1 MDASSR
7 EKLLEA
13 LKHSIPKKQIFE
25 NAPMSRYTTL
35 RLGGPADVLVQIA
48 SVEQLSSA
56 YAAARDA
63 GTEVRVL
70 GNGSNLLIRD
80 GGVRGLVLQ
89 LGELF
94 SEVSDPVPLPDGRVA
109 LTAQGGATLQKLCN
123 AAADYA
129 LSGLEFASGIPGTL
143 GGTVSMNAGAYE
155 KEMKDIV
162 NSVRILTQEGE
173 ITEISNAE
181 MAFGYR
187 TSAVLKNNWIVLGAT
202 LQLQQDDPVEI
213 QARIDDFTHRRRTR
227 QPLEYASAGSTFK
240 RPEGFFAAKLIDDAG
255 MKGYSVGD
263 AQVSEKHAGFVVNK
277 GKASA
282 EDVLVL
288 MSRIQ
293 AAVKEKFGVDLKPE
307 VRIIGE

>member
-1 MDASSR
+1 MNLIEYLQQYGDVLTDESLA
-7 EKLLEA
+7 
-13 LKHSIPKKQIFE
+13 KH
-25 NAPMSRYTTL
+25 TTF
-35 RLGGPADVLVQIA
+35 RIGGPCDYFVYPKNMLCFLRIMQVLK
-48 SVEQLSSA
+48 EQQVP
-56 YAAARDA
+56 YRIF
-63 GTEVRVL
+63 GK
-70 GNGSNLLIRD
+70 GSNLLCSDDAFHGVILCLDRYLNNFYFEAD
-80 GGVRGLVLQ
+80 GTLVAEAGCSIIL
-89 LGELF
+89 L
-94 SEVSDPVPLPDGRVA
+94 
-109 LTAQGGATLQKLCN
+109 AQEAMRRS
-123 AAADYA
+123 

-173 ITEISNAE
+173 IKEISNAE

>member
-1 MDASSR
+1 MM
-7 EKLLEA
+7 
-13 LKHSIPKKQIFE
+13 SIAVRCAKE
-25 NAPMSRYTTL
+25 GL
-35 RLGGPADVLVQIA
+35 
-48 SVEQLSSA
+48 
-56 YAAARDA
+56 A
-63 GTEVRVL
+63 GM
-70 GNGSNLLIRD
+70 
-80 GGVRGLVLQ
+80 
-89 LGELF
+89 
-94 SEVSDPVPLPDGRVA
+94 
-109 LTAQGGATLQKLCN
+109 
-123 AAADYA
+123 
-129 LSGLEFASGIPGTL
+129 EFASGIPGTL

>member
-1 MDASSR
+1 M
-7 EKLLEA
+7 
-13 LKHSIPKKQIFE
+13 
-25 NAPMSRYTTL
+25 
-35 RLGGPADVLVQIA
+35 
-48 SVEQLSSA
+48 
-56 YAAARDA
+56 
-63 GTEVRVL
+63 
-70 GNGSNLLIRD
+70 
-80 GGVRGLVLQ
+80 
-89 LGELF
+89 
-94 SEVSDPVPLPDGRVA
+94 
-109 LTAQGGATLQKLCN
+109 
-123 AAADYA
+123 
-129 LSGLEFASGIPGTL
+129 
-143 GGTVSMNAGAYE
+143 
-155 KEMKDIV
+155 
-162 NSVRILTQEGE
+162 
-173 ITEISNAE
+173 
-181 MAFGYR
+181 
-187 TSAVLKNNWIVLGAT
+187 KNNWIVLGAT

>member
-1 MDASSR
+1 M
-7 EKLLEA
+7 
-13 LKHSIPKKQIFE
+13 
-25 NAPMSRYTTL
+25 
-35 RLGGPADVLVQIA
+35 
-48 SVEQLSSA
+48 
-56 YAAARDA
+56 
-63 GTEVRVL
+63 
-70 GNGSNLLIRD
+70 
-80 GGVRGLVLQ
+80 
-89 LGELF
+89 
-94 SEVSDPVPLPDGRVA
+94 
-109 LTAQGGATLQKLCN
+109 
-123 AAADYA
+123 
-129 LSGLEFASGIPGTL
+129 
-143 GGTVSMNAGAYE
+143 
-155 KEMKDIV
+155 
-162 NSVRILTQEGE
+162 TQEGE
-173 ITEISNAE
+173 IKEISNAE

>member
-1 MDASSR
+1 M
-7 EKLLEA
+7 
-13 LKHSIPKKQIFE
+13 
-25 NAPMSRYTTL
+25 
-35 RLGGPADVLVQIA
+35 
-48 SVEQLSSA
+48 
-56 YAAARDA
+56 
-63 GTEVRVL
+63 
-70 GNGSNLLIRD
+70 
-80 GGVRGLVLQ
+80 
-89 LGELF
+89 
-94 SEVSDPVPLPDGRVA
+94 
-109 LTAQGGATLQKLCN
+109 
-123 AAADYA
+123 
-129 LSGLEFASGIPGTL
+129 
-143 GGTVSMNAGAYE
+143 
-155 KEMKDIV
+155 

>member
-1 MDASSR
+1 
-7 EKLLEA
+7 
-13 LKHSIPKKQIFE
+13 
-25 NAPMSRYTTL
+25 
-35 RLGGPADVLVQIA
+35 
-48 SVEQLSSA
+48 
-56 YAAARDA
+56 
-63 GTEVRVL
+63 
-70 GNGSNLLIRD
+70 
-80 GGVRGLVLQ
+80 
-89 LGELF
+89 
-94 SEVSDPVPLPDGRVA
+94 
-109 LTAQGGATLQKLCN
+109 
-123 AAADYA
+123 
-129 LSGLEFASGIPGTL
+129 
-143 GGTVSMNAGAYE
+143 MNAGAYE

-173 ITEISNAE
+173 IKEISNAE

-277 GKASA
+277 GRASA
-282 EDVLVL
+282 EDVLAL

>member
-1 MDASSR
+1 MIQAAVLQR
-7 EKLLEA
+7 LRAVLPARNILEN
-13 LKHSIPKKQIFE
+13 E
-25 NAPMSRYTTL
+25 PMRLHTTF
-35 RLGGPADVLVQIA
+35 RIGGPADVLCLPENDEQVAQTVALLKEEQIPFYI
-48 SVEQLSSA
+48 V
-56 YAAARDA
+56 
-63 GTEVRVL
+63 
-70 GNGSNLLIRD
+70 GNGSNILVKDRGFRGCIVKMLHQGREIRVD
-80 GGVRGLVLQ
+80 REAKTLYAGAGETMMSIAVRCAKEGLA
-89 LGELF
+89 GM
-94 SEVSDPVPLPDGRVA
+94 
-109 LTAQGGATLQKLCN
+109 
-123 AAADYA
+123 
-129 LSGLEFASGIPGTL
+129 EFASGIPGTL

-173 ITEISNAE
+173 IKEISNAE

-227 QPLEYASAGSTFK
+227 QPLKYASAGSTFK

>member
-1 MDASSR
+1 
-7 EKLLEA
+7 
-13 LKHSIPKKQIFE
+13 
-25 NAPMSRYTTL
+25 
-35 RLGGPADVLVQIA
+35 
-48 SVEQLSSA
+48 
-56 YAAARDA
+56 
-63 GTEVRVL
+63 
-70 GNGSNLLIRD
+70 
-80 GGVRGLVLQ
+80 
-89 LGELF
+89 
-94 SEVSDPVPLPDGRVA
+94 
-109 LTAQGGATLQKLCN
+109 
-123 AAADYA
+123 
-129 LSGLEFASGIPGTL
+129 
-143 GGTVSMNAGAYE
+143 
-155 KEMKDIV
+155 
-162 NSVRILTQEGE
+162 
-173 ITEISNAE
+173 

-277 GKASA
+277 GRASA
-282 EDVLVL
+282 EDVLAL

>member
-1 MDASSR
+1 MIQAAVLKR
-7 EKLLEA
+7 LRAVLPAQNILEN
-13 LKHSIPKKQIFE
+13 E
-25 NAPMSRYTTL
+25 PMRLHTTF
-35 RLGGPADVLVQIA
+35 RIGGPADVLCLPENDEQVAQI
-48 SVEQLSSA
+48 VVLLKEEQVPF
-56 YAAARDA
+56 YI
-63 GTEVRVL
+63 V
-70 GNGSNLLIRD
+70 GNGSNILVKDHGFRGCIVKMLHQGREIRVD
-80 GGVRGLVLQ
+80 REAKTLYAGAGETMMSIAVRCAEEGLGGM
-89 LGELF
+89 
-94 SEVSDPVPLPDGRVA
+94 
-109 LTAQGGATLQKLCN
+109 
-123 AAADYA
+123 
-129 LSGLEFASGIPGTL
+129 EFASGIPGTL

-173 ITEISNAE
+173 IKEISNAE

-263 AQVSEKHAGFVVNK
+263 AQVSEKHAGCVVNK
-277 GKASA
+277 GRASA
-282 EDVLVL
+282 EDVLAL

>member
-1 MDASSR
+1 M
-7 EKLLEA
+7 
-13 LKHSIPKKQIFE
+13 
-25 NAPMSRYTTL
+25 
-35 RLGGPADVLVQIA
+35 
-48 SVEQLSSA
+48 
-56 YAAARDA
+56 
-63 GTEVRVL
+63 
-70 GNGSNLLIRD
+70 
-80 GGVRGLVLQ
+80 
-89 LGELF
+89 
-94 SEVSDPVPLPDGRVA
+94 
-109 LTAQGGATLQKLCN
+109 
-123 AAADYA
+123 
-129 LSGLEFASGIPGTL
+129 EFASGIPGTL

-173 ITEISNAE
+173 IKEISNAE

>member
-1 MDASSR
+1 
-7 EKLLEA
+7 
-13 LKHSIPKKQIFE
+13 
-25 NAPMSRYTTL
+25 
-35 RLGGPADVLVQIA
+35 
-48 SVEQLSSA
+48 
-56 YAAARDA
+56 
-63 GTEVRVL
+63 
-70 GNGSNLLIRD
+70 
-80 GGVRGLVLQ
+80 
-89 LGELF
+89 
-94 SEVSDPVPLPDGRVA
+94 
-109 LTAQGGATLQKLCN
+109 
-123 AAADYA
+123 
-129 LSGLEFASGIPGTL
+129 
-143 GGTVSMNAGAYE
+143 
-155 KEMKDIV
+155 MKDSV

-173 ITEISNAE
+173 IKEISNAE
-181 MAFGYR
+181 MDFGYR

-213 QARIDDFTHRRRTR
+213 QVRIDDFTHRRRTR

>member
-1 MDASSR
+1 MM
-7 EKLLEA
+7 
-13 LKHSIPKKQIFE
+13 SIAVRCAKE
-25 NAPMSRYTTL
+25 GL
-35 RLGGPADVLVQIA
+35 
-48 SVEQLSSA
+48 
-56 YAAARDA
+56 A
-63 GTEVRVL
+63 GM
-70 GNGSNLLIRD
+70 
-80 GGVRGLVLQ
+80 
-89 LGELF
+89 
-94 SEVSDPVPLPDGRVA
+94 
-109 LTAQGGATLQKLCN
+109 
-123 AAADYA
+123 
-129 LSGLEFASGIPGTL
+129 EFASGIPGTL

-173 ITEISNAE
+173 IKEISNAE

>member
-1 MDASSR
+1 MM
-7 EKLLEA
+7 
-13 LKHSIPKKQIFE
+13 SIAVRCAE
-25 NAPMSRYTTL
+25 EG
-35 RLGGPADVLVQIA
+35 LGGM
-48 SVEQLSSA
+48 
-56 YAAARDA
+56 
-63 GTEVRVL
+63 
-70 GNGSNLLIRD
+70 
-80 GGVRGLVLQ
+80 
-89 LGELF
+89 
-94 SEVSDPVPLPDGRVA
+94 
-109 LTAQGGATLQKLCN
+109 
-123 AAADYA
+123 
-129 LSGLEFASGIPGTL
+129 EFASGIPGTL

-173 ITEISNAE
+173 IKEISNAE

-277 GKASA
+277 GRASA
-282 EDVLVL
+282 EDVLAL

>member
-1 MDASSR
+1 MILTMRNS
-7 EKLLEA
+7 LER
-13 LKHSIPKKQIFE
+13 LRCYGDVTE
-25 NAPMSRYTTL
+25 NVPMSTLTTL
-35 RLGGPADVLVQIA
+35 RIGGNARAVVYPKTMLALTQVLRLLAKQGIP
-48 SVEQLSSA
+48 
-56 YAAARDA
+56 YKIF
-63 GTEVRVL
+63 GK
-70 GNGSNLLIRD
+70 GSNLLCSD
-80 GGVRGLVLQ
+80 NDYEGVILKLDRYHGNFYFDSQTV
-89 LGELF
+89 
-94 SEVSDPVPLPDGRVA
+94 VA
-109 LTAQGGATLQKLCN
+109 EAGCSIIALSYEAMKHS
-123 AAADYA
+123 

-173 ITEISNAE
+173 IKEISNAE